1 MSVKDII
8 KISLALGFISL
19 LLWLIFSED
28 TTLNGDED
36 GGGNPYGRYGTG
48 IDFLPYGTGPDKVK
62 DGLVVYKTV
71 DKT

>member
-8 KISLALGFISL
+8 KIALALVFISL

-28 TTLNGDED
+28 TTLNGNED
-36 GGGNPYGRYGTG
+36 GIDLDEVPDGAGIGR
-48 IDFLPYGTGPDKVK
+48 DR

>member
-1 MSVKDII
+1 MSVKDIV
-8 KISLALGFISL
+8 KIALALVFISL

-36 GGGNPYGRYGTG
+36 GGGNPYATG
-48 IDFLPYGTGPDKVK
+48 NHPYGTGPDKVT
-62 DGLVVYKTV
+62 DGLVVYETV

>member
-1 MSVKDII
+1 MSGKDII
-8 KISLALGFISL
+8 KIVLAIGFISL

-28 TTLNGDED
+28 TTLNGNKD
-36 GGGNPYGRYGTG
+36 GDGNPYTD
-48 IDFLPYGTGPDKVK
+48 IDKDPYGTGPDKVK

>member
-1 MSVKDII
+1 MSVKYII
-8 KISLALGFISL
+8 IIAIALGFISL

-28 TTLNGDED
+28 TTLNGNKD
-36 GGGNPYGRYGTG
+36 GEGNPYTD
-48 IDFLPYGTGPDKVK
+48 IDKHPYGTGPDKVK

>member
-1 MSVKDII
+1 MPVKDII
-8 KISLALGFISL
+8 KIALALGFISL

-28 TTLNGDED
+28 TTLNGNED
-36 GGGNPYGRYGTG
+36 GEGNPYTD
-48 IDFLPYGTGPDKVK
+48 IEFVPYGTGPDKVN

>member
-1 MSVKDII
+1 MSGKDII
-8 KISLALGFISL
+8 KIVLALVFISL

-28 TTLNGDED
+28 TTLNGNED
-36 GGGNPYGRYGTG
+36 GEGSPYTD
-48 IDFLPYGTGPDKVK
+48 IDFIPYGTGPDKVK

>member
-1 MSVKDII
+1 MSVKDIV
-8 KISLALGFISL
+8 KIALALVFISL

-36 GGGNPYGRYGTG
+36 GEGSPYSTGNH
-48 IDFLPYGTGPDKVK
+48 PYGTGPDKVK

>member
-8 KISLALGFISL
+8 KIALALVFISL

-28 TTLNGDED
+28 TTLNGNED
-36 GGGNPYGRYGTG
+36 GEGSPYATGNH
-48 IDFLPYGTGPDKVK
+48 PYGTGPDKVT
-62 DGLVVYKTV
+62 DNLVVYKTV

>member
-1 MSVKDII
+1 MSGKDII
-8 KISLALGFISL
+8 KIVLALVFISL

-28 TTLNGDED
+28 TTLNGNED
-36 GGGNPYGRYGTG
+36 GDGNPYTD
-48 IDFLPYGTGPDKVK
+48 IDKYPYGTGPDKVK

>member
-8 KISLALGFISL
+8 KIALALGFISL
-19 LLWLIFSED
+19 LMWLIFSED
-28 TTLNGDED
+28 TTLNGNKD
-36 GGGNPYGRYGTG
+36 GEGSPYATGNH
-48 IDFLPYGTGPDKVK
+48 PYGTGPDKVK

>member
-8 KISLALGFISL
+8 KIALALVFISL

-28 TTLNGDED
+28 TTLNGESNGNED
-36 GGGNPYGRYGTG
+36 GEGSPYATGNH
-48 IDFLPYGTGPDKVK
+48 PYGTGPDKVK
-62 DGLVVYKTV
+62 DGLVVYETV

>member
-1 MSVKDII
+1 MPVKDII
-8 KISLALGFISL
+8 KIALAIGFISL

-28 TTLNGDED
+28 TTLNGNED
-36 GGGNPYGRYGTG
+36 GEGNPYTD
-48 IDFLPYGTGPDKVK
+48 IEFVPYGTGPDKVK

>member
-8 KISLALGFISL
+8 KIALALVFISL

-36 GGGNPYGRYGTG
+36 GGGSPYATG
-48 IDFLPYGTGPDKVK
+48 NHPYGTGPDKVK